1 MSGRSS
7 ISDRL
12 ERYASGAKPI
22 EATKAG
28 GGQGVAELLA
38 QSQTLTALNRAV
50 EGRDFWAN
58 VARDIA
64 RADLHLRPTEY
75 LAIWAGSTVG
85 VPLLMV
91 FLSAFLPTLRNPLF
105 LLIGIFIGFILPR
118 LWLARRRNG

>member
-12 ERYASGAKPI
+12 ERYASAGKPQEVAKSGA
-22 EATKAG
+22 A
-28 GGQGVAELLA
+28 GQGGMADLLA
-38 QSQTLTALNRAV
+38 QSQALTAINKAV

-58 VARDIA
+58 IARDIA

-85 VPLLMV
+85 VPILMV
-91 FLSAFLPTLRNPLF
+91 LLSAFLPTLRNPLF
-105 LLIGIFIGFILPR
+105 LLVGV
-118 LWLARRRNG
+118 